1 MVWQVTKSRF
11 AFIFLN
17 IAPLALGLNIE
28 VLGFGF
34 LDDYLGMLFFTA
46 AIVAFERRTAVRGV
60 NLTYLF
66 TVLTM
71 LSHMVP
77 TLFLIMFFAIRW
89 RRDWRPPAFI
99 TVLIIP
105 IIFTGLLGYSYK
117 ISQVLTSGLV
127 LNPLTY
133 TLKLFPLLTQLF
145 NYTWP
150 AAYYLNW
157 IMFISLGLFFGFIL
171 IIRGRNLFTPV
182 VFLSVLPFIL
192 PFDAGFGPH
201 SLLWRLSWMNIV
213 IIPLL
218 FLRTSDV
225 IVK

>member
-1 MVWQVTKSRF
+1 
-11 AFIFLN
+11 
-17 IAPLALGLNIE
+17 
-28 VLGFGF
+28 
-34 LDDYLGMLFFTA
+34 MLFFTA